1 MEKEFKKETSFEDE
15 IDFYE
20 LILIFKKRIKYVAG
34 VFVLGVFIATVVSFL
49 MPNIYQARATLW
61 VDSFLIQT
69 MIENLKANQLVKDG
83 KLSFIIPLQQGRHPE
98 VNNLSLSILNSAE
111 FQKKVRDKVRQ
122 TFGSDVDLLYFKT
135 GIDKKY
141 FKAIDNKTGSI
152 VLTSEQRERKLAE
165 EILKTAIEEF
175 RTELDKVSLTYSE
188 ILTPQKVKT
197 DKSKNFVLYIV
208 ENPYSSDVPVK
219 PKRMLIIAVAA
230 ITSLFAGIFLV
241 FLVEWWSKAKKER
254 FLSLSDEARNDKKRG
269 SDKLEDI

>member
-1 MEKEFKKETSFEDE
+1 M
-15 IDFYE
+15 
-20 LILIFKKRIKYVAG
+20 
-34 VFVLGVFIATVVSFL
+34 
-49 MPNIYQARATLW
+49 
-61 VDSFLIQT
+61 IQT

-83 KLSFIIPLQQGRHPE
+83 EFIIPLQQGRHPD
-98 VNNLSLSILNSAE
+98 VNNLSLSILNSAG

-135 GIDKKY
+135 GIDKK
-141 FKAIDNKTGSI
+141 TGSI
-152 VLTSEQRERKLAE
+152 VLTSDQRERKLAE

-188 ILTPQKVKT
+188 ILTSQKVKN
-197 DKSKNFVLYIV
+197 DNKNLVLYIV
-208 ENPYSSDVPVK
+208 ENPNSSDAPVK

-254 FLSLSDEARNDKKRG
+254 FLSLSDEARNDKKTG

>member
-15 IDFYE
+15 IDLYE

-61 VDSFLIQT
+61 VDFFSTQT
-69 MIENLKANQLVKDG
+69 MIESLKANQLVKDG
-83 KLSFIIPLQQGRHPE
+83 EFIIPLQQGRHPE

-135 GIDKKY
+135 DIDKKY
-141 FKAIDNKTGSI
+141 FKTDIDKKTGSI
-152 VLTSEQRERKLAE
+152 VLTSDQRERKLAE

>member
-1 MEKEFKKETSFEDE
+1 
-15 IDFYE
+15 
-20 LILIFKKRIKYVAG
+20 
-34 VFVLGVFIATVVSFL
+34 
-49 MPNIYQARATLW
+49 
-61 VDSFLIQT
+61 
-69 MIENLKANQLVKDG
+69 
-83 KLSFIIPLQQGRHPE
+83 
-98 VNNLSLSILNSAE
+98 
-111 FQKKVRDKVRQ
+111 
-122 TFGSDVDLLYFKT
+122 
-135 GIDKKY
+135 
-141 FKAIDNKTGSI
+141 
-152 VLTSEQRERKLAE
+152 ERKLAE

-188 ILTPQKVKT
+188 ILTSQKVKT
-197 DKSKNFVLYIV
+197 DNKIILYIV

>member
-15 IDFYE
+15 IDLYE

-61 VDSFLIQT
+61 VDFFLTQT
-69 MIENLKANQLVKDG
+69 MIESLKANQLVKDG
-83 KLSFIIPLQQGRHPE
+83 EFIIPLQQGRHPE
-98 VNNLSLSILNSAE
+98 VNNVSLSILNSAE
-111 FQKKVRDKVRQ
+111 FQEKVRDKVRQ

-152 VLTSEQRERKLAE
+152 VLTTEQRERKLAE

-197 DKSKNFVLYIV
+197 DKSKNFVLFYIV

-254 FLSLSDEARNDKKRG
+254 FLSLSDEARNDKKTG

>member
-61 VDSFLIQT
+61 VDFFLTQT
-69 MIENLKANQLVKDG
+69 MIESLKANQLVKDG
-83 KLSFIIPLQQGRHPE
+83 EFIIPLQQGRHPE

-135 GIDKKY
+135 DIDK
-141 FKAIDNKTGSI
+141 KTGSI

-208 ENPYSSDVPVK
+208 ENPNSSDVPVK

-254 FLSLSDEARNDKKRG
+254 FLSLSDEARNDKKTG